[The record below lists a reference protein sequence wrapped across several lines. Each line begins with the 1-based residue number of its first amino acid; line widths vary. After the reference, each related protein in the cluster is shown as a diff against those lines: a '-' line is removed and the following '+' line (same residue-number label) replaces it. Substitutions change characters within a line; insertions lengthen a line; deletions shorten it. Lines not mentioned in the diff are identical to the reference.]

1 MIVSMT
7 GYGQGQFTGDNFVI
21 AVTLKSV
28 NNRHFDVN
36 LRLSSELQPLE
47 NTIKSSLKEKL
58 VRGSLSASV
67 VFSGTG
73 ETAIKVNEPLAAA
86 YLHAAREIRDRY
98 HLESELSVESLLRL
112 PNVVTVG
119 NGDLLSH
126 DQIKEKYGSALDQ
139 AMQAAIDGVMSM
151 RAIEGKEMEKD
162 LRGRAESIARRIEL
176 IEKRVLSASE
186 RICEKLNGDIARLI
200 QAASVD
206 PARLAQEVAYLAEKS
221 DVTEEIIRLKSHV
234 QQFLALL
241 DGAGEVGKK
250 LDFLLQEMNREANTI
265 LSKTSSVPGD
275 AREASDHAIEIKSD
289 IEKLREQAQNVV

>member
-1 MIVSMT
+1 
-7 GYGQGQFTGDNFVI
+7 
-21 AVTLKSV
+21 
-28 NNRHFDVN
+28 
-36 LRLSSELQPLE
+36 
-47 NTIKSSLKEKL
+47 
-58 VRGSLSASV
+58 
-67 VFSGTG
+67 
-73 ETAIKVNEPLAAA
+73 LAAA
-86 YLHAAREIRDRY
+86 YLRAAREIRDKY

-112 PNVVTVG
+112 PNVVTIG

-275 AREASDHAIEIKSD
+275 AREASDHAIEIKAD
-289 IEKLREQAQNVV
+289 IEKLREQVQNVV